1 MVEQKSNYN
10 PLSILSDKSS
20 PHLTD
25 DIKIIAE
32 VLVPHKPN
40 DHNAFFQ
47 DSARNIVSALL
58 LYLVPAA
65 VALGIVV
72 VLIRRRLRRREKAE
86 MDGGRR

>member
-1 MVEQKSNYN
+1 MGAGLNVALIQSGTETA
-10 PLSILSDKSS
+10 PGWL
-20 PHLTD
+20 
-25 DIKIIAE
+25 
-32 VLVPHKPN
+32 
-40 DHNAFFQ
+40 
-47 DSARNIVSALL
+47 ALL

>member
-1 MVEQKSNYN
+1 MNVALIQSGTE
-10 PLSILSDKSS
+10 
-20 PHLTD
+20 T
-25 DIKIIAE
+25 
-32 VLVPHKPN
+32 VPGWL
-40 DHNAFFQ
+40 
-47 DSARNIVSALL
+47 ALL

>member
-1 MVEQKSNYN
+1 LNVALIQSGTETA
-10 PLSILSDKSS
+10 PGWL
-20 PHLTD
+20 
-25 DIKIIAE
+25 
-32 VLVPHKPN
+32 
-40 DHNAFFQ
+40 
-47 DSARNIVSALL
+47 ALL